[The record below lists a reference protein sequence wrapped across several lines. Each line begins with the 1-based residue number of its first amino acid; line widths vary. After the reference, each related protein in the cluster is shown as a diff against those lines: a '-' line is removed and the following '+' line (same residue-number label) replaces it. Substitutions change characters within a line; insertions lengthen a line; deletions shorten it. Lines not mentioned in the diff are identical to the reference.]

1 MGRFHFLSASTCWGD
16 WVETVERDSEAACD
30 VMGTEAHDKLVAAC
44 TPLTGH
50 LWFSWIGLS
59 GNLMKMLN
67 CADAVYSSMAP

>member
-30 VMGTEAHDKLVAAC
+30 VMGTEAHDKSVAAC

-50 LWFSWIGLS
+50 LWFSWIGLWKFDE
-59 GNLMKMLN
+59 NAELRRCCLF
-67 CADAVYSSMAP
+67 